1 MSADRIELL
10 VIVVAAVAIL
20 ARKLR
25 LPYTVGLVFAG
36 VGLGL
41 LPGNEHLRLT
51 RELVFSFLLPPLVFE
66 AAVNLK
72 WPALRRDLALVSTF
86 ATFGLVIAAAIVAVG
101 MHLLVAWPITTSVV
115 FAVLISATD
124 PVSVIS
130 AFKESGKSGRIRLI
144 VEAESLLNDGTAAA
158 AFVIAIAFA
167 TGEHVGV
174 WDGVVKFSLSAGG
187 GILAGAIVALV
198 GLIIIGK
205 TDDHLVEIVI
215 TLGVAYGAF
224 FLAEELQLSGVLATV
239 TAGLLVVNYGSV
251 GSFSDKGR
259 EAVESFWEFAAFAA
273 NSVVFLLIGVRAT
286 RMGVGLYV
294 VPTLLAIALVLV
306 GRAVSVYGLSALFSR
321 SRWRV
326 NGPGQHLLFWG
337 GLRGAL
343 ALALVLGA
351 PDTVPGVPELTVVT
365 FGVVIFSVVVQGLTI
380 NPLIARATREA

>member
-25 LPYTVGLVFAG
+25 LPYTVGLVLAG
-36 VGLGL
+36 VALGL

-51 RELVFSFLLPPLVFE
+51 RDLVFSFLLPPLVFE
-66 AAVNLK
+66 AAINIR
-72 WPALRRDLALVSTF
+72 WPELRKDLVFASSF
-86 ATFGLVIAAAIVAVG
+86 ATLGLAVAAVVVAIG
-101 MHLLVAWPITTSVV
+101 MHLIVAWPIATAAV

-124 PVSVIS
+124 PVSVIA

-144 VEAESLLNDGTAAA
+144 VESESLLNDGTAAA
-158 AFVIAIAFA
+158 AFAIAIAVA

-174 WDGVVKFSLSAGG
+174 WDGALKFLLAAGG
-187 GILAGAIVALV
+187 GVLCGGVVALV
-198 GLIIIGK
+198 GLLLVGK
-205 TDDHLVEIVI
+205 TDDHLVEIALTVAI
-215 TLGVAYGAF
+215 AYGSF
-224 FLAEELQLSGVLATV
+224 LLAEELHLSGVLATV
-239 TAGLLVVNYGSV
+239 TAGLLAANYGSA

-259 EAVESFWEFAAFAA
+259 DAVESFWEFAAFAA

-286 RMGVGLYV
+286 RMAIGPYV
-294 VPTLLAIALVLV
+294 VPALVAIFLV
-306 GRAVSVYGLSALFSR
+306 LAGRAISVYGLSALFSR

-326 NGPGQHLLFWG
+326 NPAGQHLLFWG

-343 ALALVLGA
+343 ALALVLGV
-351 PDTVPGVPELTVVT
+351 PDSVPGVSELTVVT

-380 NPLIARATREA
+380 NPLITRATRDS